1 MENMGSD
8 TASQSGSPEQL
19 PLVFTPAAESR
30 LDHWQQT
37 GSFPYPDLNV
47 FPQPVAHEYS
57 KTDLRLIH
65 HISYI
70 SNDLHL
76 NNSNN
81 LTLWTQKM
89 PKSVH
94 TRNESRMLVS
104 TRSSHFANKL
114 CPLDSSALLPR
125 IHTLCTLYCLSPRTT
140 LLGHNHRQRHEICRS
155 IMALSRCAAFMK
167 PLAAFRLL
175 MPMRF
180 WPRRYSCFGKQR
192 TGKFGRSWIEKQN

>member
-65 HISYI
+65 HISSI

-81 LTLWTQKM
+81 LTLWTQKCPSQYI
-89 PKSVH
+89 PK
-94 TRNESRMLVS
+94 ESRMLVS
-104 TRSSHFANKL
+104 SRPIHFANKL
-114 CPLDSSALLPR
+114 CPLDSSASLPR
-125 IHTLCTLYCLSPRTT
+125 IHTSCTHSCLSPQTT
-140 LLGHNHRQRHEICRS
+140 WLGHNHRQKHETCRS
-155 IMALSRCAAFMK
+155 IMAPLRCAVFMK
-167 PLAAFRLL
+167 PSAAFRQL
-175 MPMRF
+175 MLMRF

-192 TGKFGRSWIEKQN
+192 TGKFGRS